1 MANLSA
7 GALHGRV
14 ASATKYFLPQLVE
27 YTRHQNRIRSS
38 LGTWLFTPSS
48 SSSSSPRL
56 CLATVPKKNPLPG
69 VNLVTDDANDG
80 K

>member
-7 GALHGRV
+7 GASHGRV
-14 ASATKYFLPQLVE
+14 ASATKYLLPQLVE
-27 YTRHQNRIRSS
+27 NTLHQTEFAQALAHGCLRLLLLRVPVFA
-38 LGTWLFTPSS
+38 W
-48 SSSSSPRL
+48 RL
-56 CLATVPKKNPLPG
+56 CPKKNPLPG